1 LGASN
6 REYGER
12 GSGSFLLFLVAMG
25 ILVLLAATL
34 FPFVTGSLRV
44 PTMDQLPFAA
54 AYLTYYSIT
63 VFFATPMALLYILWT
78 SRMREKIW
86 DRIFFSSSL
95 CLHLYA
101 LSLIGFFLLA
111 TWDALL
117 SPRPTLNIFQSLS
130 NNPIT
135 VGTLWVIL
143 FSMPPVLLNTPIGY
157 AANFERHGF
166 KGVYP
171 PLGSLSFV
179 VTSAAAGYMLLHLTP
194 LMANPFGLLA
204 IGLAA
209 ILLTMT
215 WLTLLLE
222 TIAKESSVA
231 WLVATALVTAAV
243 VFLAQALAA

>member
-1 LGASN
+1 MKKLGTSN
-6 REYGER
+6 REYSER

-78 SRMREKIW
+78 SRMREKVW

-95 CLHLYA
+95 CLYLYA

-111 TWDALL
+111 TWDAF
-117 SPRPTLNIFQSLS
+117 SSQPTMNIFQTLF
-130 NNPIT
+130 NNPIV

-171 PLGSLSFV
+171 PLGSLSFA

-209 ILLTMT
+209 LLLTMT

-231 WLVATALVTAAV
+231 WLVATALVTAGV
-243 VFLAQALAA
+243 VFLAQ